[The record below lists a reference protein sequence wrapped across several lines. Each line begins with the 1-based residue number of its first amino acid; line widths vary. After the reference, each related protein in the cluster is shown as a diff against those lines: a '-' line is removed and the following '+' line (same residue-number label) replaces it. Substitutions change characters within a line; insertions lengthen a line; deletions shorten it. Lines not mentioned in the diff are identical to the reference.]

1 MHPPVAY
8 VQCRLIMVA
17 QRKDANRLSARF
29 PLAPLIEL
37 RRDDTLSLQIQIR
50 SRILHLIETGLL
62 PPNAKMPSTRK
73 LSQDLSISRNT
84 VSLAYQH
91 LIGDG
96 HLFTKDRSGVFVSP
110 GYKRH
115 VPKRP
120 MIVGEAVQDVATVAA
135 THLRQKGI
143 RAQRYRCPPDWH
155 RYEYPFIEGRYDR
168 SLFPVPEW
176 REVSR
181 LALGVKEVEQW
192 SIGNDE
198 ADDEML
204 VDAIRSSL
212 LSTRGIEARRD
223 EILITVGEQQ
233 GLHLL
238 TELFATNA
246 AKVIMEDP
254 GLPELRELFSLN
266 GARVKQRAVDGNGM
280 VVEHGFGRCDLI
292 HVSPSR
298 QRPSGVTMTLERR
311 HALLEAAKAS
321 DALIIEDDFECEMD
335 FLNAPLP
342 SLYSLDTQGRVIYL
356 GAISKVLDPGVRL
369 GFMVAPREVIAAAR
383 QLRNLTTRRPSPNN
397 QRAAAYFLTL
407 GHYDTL
413 VRRLRSVY
421 ETRLLALRDALNHY
435 RPLTIAIPAVSGGTS
450 YWVHGPA
457 GLNVERL
464 AKVAEAQGILIE
476 PASTY
481 FANPNDNRHI
491 FRLGV
496 TSIPSERIREGIERL
511 SRIIT
516 QLCSTPSEQEG
527 VSTHDYLDAL
537 TIDSAL
543 SGVDLLYNT
552 VYGEPCTITLR
563 ADGTMSGKAGYA
575 NEDRDVGRWWIE
587 DDKWCRQWQN
597 WAYGESAKFFVRLS
611 DDRVF
616 WVNDEGQDVD
626 NAVIARR

>member
-1 MHPPVAY
+1 
-8 VQCRLIMVA
+8 MVSRETGPTRI
-17 QRKDANRLSARF
+17 QNRLS
-29 PLAPLIEL
+29 LAPLIDL
-37 RRDDTLSLQIQIR
+37 RRNDVLSLQIQLR
-50 SRILHLIETGLL
+50 SRILHLIQTGLL

-73 LSQDLSISRNT
+73 LSAELSVSRNT

-96 HLFTKDRSGVFVSP
+96 HLYTRARSGIFVSP
-110 GYKRH
+110 GFKRH
-115 VPKRP
+115 IPSRP
-120 MIVGEAVQDVATVAA
+120 LIIGEANQETGTVASA
-135 THLRQKGI
+135 RLNPPDPTSR
-143 RAQRYRCPPDWH
+143 RFRCPPDWD
-155 RYEYPFIEGRYDR
+155 RYQYPFIEGRYDR

-204 VDAIRSSL
+204 VDAIRSTL
-212 LSTRGIEARRD
+212 LSRRGIEAKRD

-233 GLHLL
+233 GLYLL
-238 TELFATNA
+238 SKLFATRS
-246 AKVIMEDP
+246 AKVVMEDP
-254 GLPELRELFSLN
+254 GLPELRELFSLD
-266 GARVKQRAVDGNGM
+266 GATVRQCTVDGDGLVM
-280 VVEHGFGRCDLI
+280 GDGLERCDLI

-311 HALLEAAKAS
+311 KALLSAARKT
-321 DALIIEDDFECEMD
+321 DALIIEDDFECEMN
-335 FLNAPLP
+335 FLNTPLP
-342 SLYSLDTQGRVIYL
+342 SLYSLDREGRVIYL
-356 GAISKVLDPGVRL
+356 AAISKVLNPGVRL

-383 QLRNLTTRRPSPNN
+383 RLRNLTTRRPSPNA

-413 VRRLRSVY
+413 VRRLKSVY

-435 RPLTIAIPAVSGGTS
+435 RPMTIAIPAVSGGTS
-450 YWVHGPA
+450 YWVHGPE

-464 AKVAEAQGILIE
+464 AKVAEAQGVLIE

-481 FANPNDNRHI
+481 FADPKNHRHI

-496 TSIPSERIREGIERL
+496 TSLPSERIREGVERL

-516 QLCSTPSEQEG
+516 QLCASPAEPSETNVREHVKGANIQ
-527 VSTHDYLDAL
+527 
-537 TIDSAL
+537 SAL
-543 SGVDLLYNT
+543 ADTDLLYNT
-552 VYGEPCTITLR
+552 VYGEPCTITLK

-575 NEDRDVGRWWIE
+575 NEDRDIGRWWVE
-587 DDKWCRQWQN
+587 GDKWCRQWQN
-597 WAYGESAKFFVRLS
+597 WAYGETAKFFVRLS

-616 WVNDEGQDVD
+616 WVNDDGQDVD
-626 NAVIARR
+626 NAVVARL

>member
-1 MHPPVAY
+1 MVVAPKN
-8 VQCRLIMVA
+8 V
-17 QRKDANRLSARF
+17 DRLSGRF
-29 PLAPLIEL
+29 ALAPLIEL
-37 RRDDTLSLQIQIR
+37 QRDDTLSLQIQIR
-50 SRILHLIETGLL
+50 SRILHLVETGLL

-73 LSQDLSISRNT
+73 LSRDLSISRNT

-96 HLFTKDRSGVFVSP
+96 HLYTKDRSGVFVSP
-110 GYKRH
+110 GYRRL
-115 VPKRP
+115 VPSRP
-120 MIVGEAVQDVATVAA
+120 MIIGESGRDVETVAA
-135 THLRQKGI
+135 SHLSQKEV
-143 RAQRYRCPPDWH
+143 RSQQFRCPPDWH
-155 RYEYPFIEGRYDR
+155 RFEYPFIEGRYDR

-192 SIGNDE
+192 SVGNDE

-238 TELFATNA
+238 AEIFTSESS
-246 AKVIMEDP
+246 KVVMEDP

-266 GARVKQRAVDGNGM
+266 GARVTQRAVDADGL
-280 VVEHGFGRCDLI
+280 VIDDGFGRCDLI

-298 QRPSGVTMTLERR
+298 QRPSGVTMTLARR
-311 HALLEAAKAS
+311 RALLEMAETS
-321 DALIIEDDFECEMD
+321 DALIIEDDFECEMN

-342 SLYSLDTQGRVIYL
+342 SLYSLDSTGRVIYL
-356 GAISKVLDPGVRL
+356 GAISKVLDPGIRL

-383 QLRNLTTRRPSPNN
+383 RLRNLTTRRPSPNN

-421 ETRLLALRDALNHY
+421 QFRLLALRDALNHY
-435 RPLTIAIPAVSGGTS
+435 RPLTIAVPAVSGGTS
-450 YWVHGPA
+450 YWVHGPE

-464 AKVAEAQGILIE
+464 AKVAKAQGILIE

-481 FANPNDNRHI
+481 FANPKENRHI

-511 SRIIT
+511 SKIIT
-516 QLCSTPSEQEG
+516 QLCLTPIADEG
-527 VSTHDYLDAL
+527 DATQDYLAGPM
-537 TIDSAL
+537 IGAAL
-543 SGVDLLYNT
+543 SDVDLLYNT
-552 VYGEPCTITLR
+552 VYGEPCTITLS

-575 NEDRDVGRWWIE
+575 DEDRDVGRWWVE

-597 WAYGESAKFFVRLS
+597 WAYGEAANFFVRLL

-626 NAVIARR
+626 SAVIARR

>member
-1 MHPPVAY
+1 MTSHGAD
-8 VQCRLIMVA
+8 QKRMST
-17 QRKDANRLSARF
+17 RLS
-29 PLAPLIEL
+29 LAPLIDL
-37 RRDDTLSLQIQIR
+37 QRDDMLSLQIQIR
-50 SRILHLIETGLL
+50 SRILHLIQTGLL
-62 PPNAKMPSTRK
+62 SPNAKMPSTRK
-73 LSQDLSISRNT
+73 LSTELSVSRNT

-96 HLFTKDRSGVFVSP
+96 HLYTKARSGVFVSP
-110 GYKRH
+110 GFKRQ
-115 VPKRP
+115 VPSRP
-120 MIVGEAVQDVATVAA
+120 MIVGEPTQEDITVASERLNPVNPA
-135 THLRQKGI
+135 SR
-143 RAQRYRCPPDWH
+143 RFRCPPDWH
-155 RYEYPFIEGRYDR
+155 RFEYPFIEGRYDR

-204 VDAIRSSL
+204 VDAVRSTL
-212 LSTRGIEARRD
+212 LSRRGIEAGRD

-233 GLHLL
+233 GLYLL
-238 TELFATNA
+238 AELFATRS
-246 AKVIMEDP
+246 AKVVMEDP
-254 GLPELRELFSLN
+254 GLPDLRELFGLN
-266 GARVKQRAVDGNGM
+266 GAMVSQRSVDGDGL
-280 VVEHGFGRCDLI
+280 VVGEGLGRCDLI

-298 QRPSGVTMTLERR
+298 QRPSGVTMTLDRR
-311 HALLEAAKAS
+311 HALLNAAQKTN
-321 DALIIEDDFECEMD
+321 ALVIEDDFECEMN

-342 SLYSLDTQGRVIYL
+342 SLYSLDREGRVIYL
-356 GAISKVLDPGVRL
+356 GAISKVLDPGIRL

-383 QLRNLTTRRPSPNN
+383 RLRNLTTRRPSPNA

-413 VRRLRSVY
+413 VRRLRNVY

-435 RPLTIAIPAVSGGTS
+435 RPMTIAIPAVSGGTS
-450 YWVHGPA
+450 YWVHGPE

-481 FANPNDNRHI
+481 FADPKLHRHI

-496 TSIPSERIREGIERL
+496 TSLPSERVRPGIERL
-511 SRIIT
+511 SKIIT
-516 QLCSTPSEQEG
+516 HLCAAPTEHSSYKDSERLSGPAVQ
-527 VSTHDYLDAL
+527 
-537 TIDSAL
+537 SAL
-543 SGVDLLYNT
+543 EGTDLLYNT
-552 VYGEPCTITLR
+552 VYGEPCMITLNS
-563 ADGTMSGKAGYA
+563 DGTMSGKSGYA
-575 NEDRDVGRWWIE
+575 NEDRDLGRWWVE
-587 DDKWCRQWQN
+587 GDKWCRQWQN
-597 WAYGESAKFFVRLS
+597 WAYGETAKFFVRLS

-616 WVNDEGQDVD
+616 WMNDDGQDVD